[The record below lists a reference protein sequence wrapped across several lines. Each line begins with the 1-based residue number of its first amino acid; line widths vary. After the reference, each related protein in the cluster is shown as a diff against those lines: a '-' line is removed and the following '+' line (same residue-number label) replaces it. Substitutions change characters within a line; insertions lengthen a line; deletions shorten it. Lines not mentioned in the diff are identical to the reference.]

1 MIVIQNWE
9 INASVNQPAKE
20 SLNNAIDNSQ
30 VQQIDTISI
39 MRNQIQRQQIQH
51 EATQAQDMHVSD
63 YNPSKANLTQYI
75 EASQKIQIDILPN
88 RDNQFQGQQES
99 SQGESQDLRGN
110 KVHQNQK
117 ASLNEHVYLL
127 QDRVTKA
134 EKRHNQSSPA
144 KAGSKTYSSSTESH
158 HDKAV

>member
-9 INASVNQPAKE
+9 IDASVNQPAKE
-20 SLNNAIDNSQ
+20 SSNNAIDNSQ
-30 VQQIDTISI
+30 VQQMDTISI

-51 EATQAQDMHVSD
+51 EATQDMDVSD
-63 YNPSKANLTQYI
+63 YNPSKANLIQSM

-99 SQGESQDLRGN
+99 SQRESQDLRGN